1 MPANLPPQYYELERE
16 FKREQDPTE
25 KLRLAQELLAM
36 MPKHKGTDKLQA
48 ELKAKIS
55 KLKLQIEGGQK
66 KHGARHP
73 ETHDHIEREGA
84 GQVILIGPPNSG
96 KSSILGVL
104 THAHPLITDYPF
116 STVEPVTGMM
126 IFETV
131 QIQLIDTPSIAREF
145 FESYLLNLIRQ
156 VNVVMLIVDTTSVDM
171 ESEIRVVFKMLEDKH
186 IRLVPVIPNVIE
198 DPRFAY
204 QKTIIVAHKS
214 FEDDNEKNI
223 GILKANYPHFQI
235 LQTTILDDKTMNS
248 LKKMI
253 FDSLGI
259 IRVFTK
265 KVGHE
270 VVFEDPIVLPVGGTV
285 EDAAMTIHKDFAQK
299 LQFAKV
305 WGHGKFEGQKVKS
318 SFVLNDRDIIE
329 FHI

>member
-16 FKREQDPTE
+16 FKREQDPKE

-55 KLKLQIEGGQK
+55 KIKLQMEGGQK
-66 KHGARHP
+66 KHGAHHAD
-73 ETHDHIEREGA
+73 THDHIEREGA

-96 KSSILGVL
+96 KSSILGAL
-104 THAHPLITDYPF
+104 SHAHPLITDYPF
-116 STVEPVTGMM
+116 STREPVTGMM
-126 IFETV
+126 IYETV
-131 QIQLIDTPSIAREF
+131 QIQLIDTPSIAEEF

-156 VNVVMLIVDTTSVDM
+156 ADVVMLVVDKTSIDLQ
-171 ESEIRVVFKMLEDKH
+171 SEIQVVFKMLEDRH
-186 IRLVPVIPNVIE
+186 IRLVPVKPTVIE

-204 QKTIIVAHKS
+204 QRTIVVAHKS
-214 FEDDNEKNI
+214 FEDDNEENI
-223 GILKANYPHFQI
+223 RILKTNFPYSQI
-235 LQTTILDDKTMNS
+235 LQTTILDDETMNS
-248 LKKMI
+248 LKKAI

-259 IRVFTK
+259 IRVYTK

-270 VVFEDPIVLPVGGTV
+270 VVLEDPIILPIGGTV
-285 EDAAMTIHKDFAQK
+285 EDAAITIHKDFAQK

-305 WGHGKFEGQKVKS
+305 WGHGKFEGQKVKN